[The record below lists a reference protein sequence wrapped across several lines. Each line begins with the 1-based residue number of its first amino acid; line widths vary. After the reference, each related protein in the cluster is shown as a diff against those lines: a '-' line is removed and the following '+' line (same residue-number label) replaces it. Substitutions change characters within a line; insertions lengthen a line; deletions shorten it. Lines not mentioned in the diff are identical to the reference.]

1 MAAAQRK
8 RAQTVFWYAET
19 KSIITVQR
27 NYRREY
33 GENAPDGKTIKA
45 WCEKFLATGS
55 VKKES
60 GGARKRVTEEKI
72 EEIRIGFQ
80 RSPQKSI
87 RQASRQFNVPRATL
101 QRVLHK
107 PICWPPR
114 SPDITPLDFFLWGM

>member
-1 MAAAQRK
+1 MYQYTESTMVTLIEG
-8 RAQTVFWYAET
+8 QFCFVFVKYEYLYHCH
-19 KSIITVQR
+19 KPLDRRIITVQR
-27 NYRREY
+27 NYQREY

-87 RQASRQFNVPRATL
+87 HQAFR
-101 QRVLHK
+101 
-107 PICWPPR
+107 
-114 SPDITPLDFFLWGM
+114 